1 MRSIAFWPQTRPDVV
16 VVRDREA
23 VDSGLGLVAAL

>member
-1 MRSIAFWPQTRPDVV
+1 MRSIAFWPQMRLDVV

-23 VDSGLGLVAAL
+23 VDSGLRLVAAL